1 MTTEEKIEYIKEA
14 LETADEFVLD
24 EIYEF
29 LQSVEYWK
37 STHIAVWNVIKII
50 LVNIPNWR

>member
-29 LQSVEYWK
+29 LQAVEY
-37 STHIAVWNVIKII
+37 
-50 LVNIPNWR
+50 

>member
-14 LETADEFVLD
+14 IETANEFVLD

-29 LQSVEYWK
+29 LQVVEY
-37 STHIAVWNVIKII
+37 
-50 LVNIPNWR
+50 

>member
-1 MTTEEKIEYIKEA
+1 MTSEDKIEYIKEA
-14 LETADEFVLD
+14 LETANEFVLD

-37 STHIAVWNVIKII
+37 CAHIMALNAVQII

>member
-14 LETADEFVLD
+14 IETANEFVLD

-29 LQSVEYWK
+29 LQTVEY
-37 STHIAVWNVIKII
+37 
-50 LVNIPNWR
+50 